1 MVNSIRKRAFP
12 TYGDIVAMVAIFF
25 VSQIVYGVIL
35 RCAGVNPPMV
45 SAIDDVDIET
55 YMNEQVAL
63 GRYVAF
69 IYPLSMLFS
78 IALLWLYIRLRGG
91 SRAIHIRHSASGFN
105 PSVVLVGVLWL
116 LAAQIILEPLMTMF
130 PQNQG
135 QGVGRGVWACITAVL
150 TSAVLEELLC
160 RGVIFETLHKRW
172 GIKRSIF
179 ISSLFF
185 GLIHFDPATAII
197 AVVAGMIFGVLYVRT
212 SSLYTTIIIHAVN
225 NAMAYSMIC
234 FGVGDISFSDMVGGG
249 VVYYILYGVAVVI
262 FVAASVEAYFKL
274 KKLAANS

>member
-69 IYPLSMLFS
+69 VYPLSMLFS

-91 SRAIHIRHSASGFN
+91 RRAIHIRHSASGFN
-105 PSVVLVGVLWL
+105 PNIVLVGVVWL
-116 LAAQIILEPLMTMF
+116 LAAQIVLEPLMTMF

-135 QGVGRGVWACITAVL
+135 QGVGRGVWACITAVGI
-150 TSAVLEELLC
+150 SAVLEELLC
-160 RGVIFETLHKRW
+160 RGVIFETLRKRW

-234 FGVGDISFSDMVGGG
+234 FGVGDISFSEMVGGG
-249 VVYYILYGVAVVI
+249 VVYYVLYGVAVAI

-274 KKLAANS
+274 KKLAANR